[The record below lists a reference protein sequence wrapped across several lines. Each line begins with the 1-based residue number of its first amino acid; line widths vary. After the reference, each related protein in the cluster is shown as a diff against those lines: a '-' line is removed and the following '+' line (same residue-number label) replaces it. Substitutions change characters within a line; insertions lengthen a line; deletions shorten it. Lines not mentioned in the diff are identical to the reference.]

1 MTLKGLKQME
11 KESIV
16 FEIKITPKIWSYIS
30 HFGHFFK
37 EELNSEKLKDILN
50 RSMNFPDRY
59 GNKSRNVKIEIK
71 EIDRECKKR
80 EFCKAMKCDA
90 LEFLENPDKTE
101 EEKQIIERL

>member
-1 MTLKGLKQME
+1 
-11 KESIV
+11 
-16 FEIKITPKIWSYIS
+16 
-30 HFGHFFK
+30 
-37 EELNSEKLKDILN
+37 
-50 RSMNFPDRY
+50 MNFPDRY

-101 EEKQIIERL
+101 EEKQIIERLYCMKNTCPFTRWDYYEWLKENNFKIIKMKEK